1 VSAVGWLI
9 VHVRRQDVV
18 HTVTSAAEAI
28 DLLFSDGLCMRAFAL
43 SRQWRRA
50 RGSGKGI
57 VTNEV
62 VEFAFLA
69 AAMEAGVDFEFP

>member
-1 VSAVGWLI
+1 MSTGGWLV

-18 HTVTSAAEAI
+18 HTVTSAAEAV
-28 DLLFSDGLCMRAFAL
+28 DLLFSDWPVHGG
-43 SRQWRRA
+43 SRFIEA
-50 RGSGKGI
+50 IEACEGVGKGN

-62 VEFAFLA
+62 AEFAFLA